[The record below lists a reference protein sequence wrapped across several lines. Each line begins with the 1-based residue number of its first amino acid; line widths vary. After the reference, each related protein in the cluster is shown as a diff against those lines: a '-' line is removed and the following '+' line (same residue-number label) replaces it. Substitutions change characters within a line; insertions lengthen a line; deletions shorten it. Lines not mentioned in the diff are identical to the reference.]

1 MKYEVFV
8 MKRKEKLSLRKDLL
22 SKYYEIDNKTA
33 KVKLYYDTFSEL
45 INQNFGDEKVELINT
60 SLFEDIQNAIEY
72 LPLSYNIDIDI
83 FIKDFGSYSIEES
96 SRIIKENILMKGYN
110 FGVERYRTIK
120 KGLALAL
127 SGVVL
132 LVASYF
138 CSSMEWP
145 SIIYDIINITG
156 TLFIWDACEEILI
169 ENNGKKRELRRY
181 VKKVKNITLH
191 KMD

>member
-1 MKYEVFV
+1 

-96 SRIIKENILMKGYN
+96 SRIIKENILMKGYI
-110 FGVERYRTIK
+110 FAVERYRTIR
-120 KGLALAL
+120 KGLALPL
-127 SGVVL
+127 SGIIL
-132 LVASYF
+132 LVTSCF

>member
-96 SRIIKENILMKGYN
+96 SRIIKENILMKGYI
-110 FGVERYRTIK
+110 FAVERYRTIR

-127 SGVVL
+127 SGIIL
-132 LVASYF
+132 LVVSYF

>member
-96 SRIIKENILMKGYN
+96 SRIIKENISNEFNWFELD
-110 FGVERYRTIK
+110 TD
-120 KGLALAL
+120 
-127 SGVVL
+127 
-132 LVASYF
+132 
-138 CSSMEWP
+138 
-145 SIIYDIINITG
+145 IYD
-156 TLFIWDACEEILI
+156 
-169 ENNGKKRELRRY
+169 Y
-181 VKKVKNITLH
+181 VEV
-191 KMD
+191 

>member
-1 MKYEVFV
+1 

-96 SRIIKENILMKGYN
+96 SRIIKENILNEK
-110 FGVERYRTIK
+110 
-120 KGLALAL
+120 
-127 SGVVL
+127 
-132 LVASYF
+132 
-138 CSSMEWP
+138 
-145 SIIYDIINITG
+145 
-156 TLFIWDACEEILI
+156 
-169 ENNGKKRELRRY
+169 
-181 VKKVKNITLH
+181 
-191 KMD
+191 